1 MEMYLKEFSEENS
14 TDYIALYKEF
24 IQYNSDLV
32 PDILDIKCE
41 NNDDY
46 HNLLKE
52 IENRRNGNHIDKD
65 WYHDGYYYLAYDN
78 NELIGLGCIRNNLTE
93 KAYEIWGNIAY
104 GIRPTKRKMGY
115 GTKIAML
122 LVDEAKGMG
131 IKDIILCHY
140 ETNEISP
147 KIFNKIGA
155 KYLNTVISPY
165 SGKTVLRYIIK

>member
-1 MEMYLKEFSEENS
+1 M
-14 TDYIALYKEF
+14 
-24 IQYNSDLV
+24 
-32 PDILDIKCE
+32 
-41 NNDDY
+41 
-46 HNLLKE
+46 
-52 IENRRNGNHIDKD
+52 
-65 WYHDGYYYLAYDN
+65 
-78 NELIGLGCIRNNLTE
+78 GCIRNNLTE
-93 KAYEIWGNIAY
+93 KGYEIWGNIAY

-122 LVDEAKGMG
+122 LVDEAKEMG

-147 KIFNKIGA
+147 KIFNKICA